1 MFAYHLVP
9 FNDEFCFEHDSC
21 NDYSFMIYR
30 LLPVEFDVVMAKPPL
45 LYECQSHPTLST
57 EERTRL
63 CRCLNY
69 EKLTLEACKDL
80 AKNRRIPPGVA
91 VQALA
96 SQQSEMQIRSSMAEA
111 SQTPRR
117 VARTT
122 ATAAE
127 GVSPELLDE
136 EQQLRLNLQR
146 MQFRVKELEKVCRN
160 MKGQMAKMAKGK
172 STSHGSRGMPRLC

>member
-1 MFAYHLVP
+1 MYP
-9 FNDEFCFEHDSC
+9 S
-21 NDYSFMIYR
+21 
-30 LLPVEFDVVMAKPPL
+30 
-45 LYECQSHPTLST
+45 QSHPTLST

-96 SQQSEMQIRSSMAEA
+96 SQKSEIQIQRSMAEA

-117 VARTT
+117 IARTT
-122 ATAAE
+122 ATVDE
-127 GVSPELLDE
+127 GVSPDLSDE
-136 EQQLRLNLQR
+136 EQQLRLN
-146 MQFRVKELEKVCRN
+146 MQKMQCRVKELEKVCRN

-172 STSHGSRGMPRLC
+172 STSHGSRGRMPRLC

>member
-1 MFAYHLVP
+1 MYP
-9 FNDEFCFEHDSC
+9 S
-21 NDYSFMIYR
+21 
-30 LLPVEFDVVMAKPPL
+30 
-45 LYECQSHPTLST
+45 QSHPTLST

-96 SQQSEMQIRSSMAEA
+96 SQKSEIQIQRCMAEA

-117 VARTT
+117 IARTT
-122 ATAAE
+122 ATVDE
-127 GVSPELLDE
+127 GVSPDLSDE
-136 EQQLRLNLQR
+136 EQQLRLN
-146 MQFRVKELEKVCRN
+146 MQKMQCRVKELEKVCRN

-172 STSHGSRGMPRLC
+172 STSHGSRGRMPRLC